1 MRQPGHGHLN
11 PGCSHKRRQSPRRFR
26 SEWKDESR
34 CGSGGPQDSA
44 PPHVRHQRISS
55 AHQGTGS
62 HHATGWR
69 KRRVSRS
76 FAFGCELRRPRR
88 IKRGESAVTARAI
101 APNNMFILRRGMGRH
116 AGLEGKSLR
125 GSATMRQAASLNNAR
140 KLKTPETE
148 ASGVSILTISQYSR
162 CCILRLPQR
171 PTLQLSLAVA
181 SSWLRRLENPRL
193 SSAVL
198 HSGSTGGQLPGS
210 DRRCIGR
217 LDRLRTSGLRRLFR
231 SSVRPVAIPFDS
243 RRTILPPAR
252 PTINLRLASTPSF
265 GSAGSTSGFRRL
277 LLLPPGWLRPRFSP
291 AVSPSGFTGC
301 ESFNFR

>member
-1 MRQPGHGHLN
+1 MCN
-11 PGCSHKRRQSPRRFR
+11 M
-26 SEWKDESR
+26 
-34 CGSGGPQDSA
+34 
-44 PPHVRHQRISS
+44 
-55 AHQGTGS
+55 
-62 HHATGWR
+62 GWR
-69 KRRVSRS
+69 NAGAVN
-76 FAFGCELRRPRR
+76 
-88 IKRGESAVTARAI
+88 GE
-101 APNNMFILRRGMGRH
+101 NRH
-116 AGLEGKSLR
+116 
-125 GSATMRQAASLNNAR
+125 

-181 SSWLRRLENPRL
+181 SLWLRRLENLRL
-193 SSAVL
+193 SSVVL

-210 DRRCIGR
+210 DRRCIDQ

-231 SSVRPVAIPFDS
+231 SSVRPAAIPFDL

-277 LLLPPGWLRPRFSP
+277 LLLPPGWLRLRFSP